1 MKVTRGR
8 RAHAD
13 RAWMNIERF
22 GGKRREE
29 EHAHARRGVGK
40 MFSRFRQMD
49 IATEDMEVAKNR
61 TCRS

>member
-1 MKVTRGR
+1 
-8 RAHAD
+8 
-13 RAWMNIERF
+13 MNIERF